1 MSAELTWQ
9 IIRKNSCFLRRQKG
23 IKKHFSVEPFNLRG
37 INSPR
42 FNGFISKK
50 AMNIAPAKDGKGVVV
65 SVKIP
70 GDILF
75 YPYCMVQFNVEMSE
89 VTCWQAFHQYNMVV
103 MAYQD
108 RMRAWQAYS
117 PTGTTVQRRQG
128 VRYAGADQNEP
139 NIDERRPRNF
149 LRPIPASAR
158 EVTVIHNPNGPD
170 LLAAQFQ
177 VASYLRRFMAEVI
190 DFVFAFFIKLL
201 LVYYLVEMDF
211 LQLLHPLY
219 FCRFDKLL
227 GNEADLQTLVDVTQE
242 LFPLELLG
250 KLACSLLE
258 ALCLSQSLFP
268 RFFGQT
274 PGKYIMRVRVIECGS
289 VSHVAG
295 APPNVVRVT
304 GVLSIPFKAAILRSM
319 LKNILINSLVPFSTV
334 AFAFNN
340 NRAIYDILARTIVIV
355 D

>member
-1 MSAELTWQ
+1 MAE
-9 IIRKNSCFLRRQKG
+9 NSSGVQKG
-23 IKKHFSVEPFNLRG
+23 FSCSEKEQDGGHSPLQQYCDELR
-37 INSPR
+37 
-42 FNGFISKK
+42 KW
-50 AMNIAPAKDGKGVVV
+50 
-65 SVKIP
+65 
-70 GDILF
+70 
-75 YPYCMVQFNVEMSE
+75 MSE
-89 VTCWQAFHQYNMVV
+89 VNCWQAFHQYNMAV

-108 RMRAWQAYS
+108 RMRTWQAYS
-117 PTGTTVQRRQG
+117 STGTFLRRRDSRFG
-128 VRYAGADQNEP
+128 NVEPNEP
-139 NIDERRPRNF
+139 NAEDRRARDLLLPV
-149 LRPIPASAR
+149 PASAR
-158 EVTVIHNPNGPD
+158 DVAVIHNPNGPD

-190 DFVFAFFIKLL
+190 DFVFAFFIKLM

-211 LQLLHPLY
+211 VDLS
-219 FCRFDKLL
+219 RFDKLL

-304 GVLSIPFKAAILRSM
+304 GVLSVPFKAAILRSM

-334 AFAFNN
+334 AFAFNH